1 MELLET
7 LDPLGVQELLEP
19 LQPLESLRNQDY
31 WVPTAA
37 RAPEFQR
44 LQPRSSIAPGFLW
57 VLELLGPL
65 ESLELLELLEPL
77 EQLLHAKNIL

>member
-1 MELLET
+1 MET

-19 LQPLESLRNQDY
+19 LQPLEALESLRNQDY
-31 WVPTAA
+31 WVPRAA
-37 RAPEFQR
+37 RAPEFQM